1 MPAIQ
6 SLVPGAALGDLQKIF
21 HSLYPGFQR
30 LIDLQGLWRRL
41 TIYNL
46 PSFCH
51 LDHLSWFHRKR
62 QIINFSTKLN
72 LLRCHFLPKL
82 IKTETHSKI
91 LKMVKQSGSATL
103 LKIIYINMTIF
114 IASSHFLTIRKID
127 VLPLS
132 VSPSDT
138 LSAS

>member
-1 MPAIQ
+1 MPRGWRSTRMPAIQ

-21 HSLYPGFQR
+21 HSLYPGFR
-30 LIDLQGLWRRL
+30 CLIDLQGLWRL
-41 TIYNL
+41 FTIYNL

-91 LKMVKQSGSATL
+91 LKIVKQSGSATL
-103 LKIIYINMTIF
+103 LKIFYIKNGM
-114 IASSHFLTIRKID
+114 K
-127 VLPLS
+127 
-132 VSPSDT
+132 
-138 LSAS
+138 